1 MLLML
6 KKLAGSCSLVDR
18 GRKEREKKRAFLNNV
33 GLALEKLVA
42 SFNIWQAAGLFP
54 SAGTVGFLYAETE
67 KYVLQSQVG
76 LGPLFHL

>member
-1 MLLML
+1 MGLKLGHFQALQSTERQWEKESMLLML

-42 SFNIWQAAGLFP
+42 SFNGRPPAYSHPQGL
-54 SAGTVGFLYAETE
+54 
-67 KYVLQSQVG
+67 
-76 LGPLFHL
+76 

>member
-42 SFNIWQAAGLFP
+42 SFNGRPPAYSHPQGL
-54 SAGTVGFLYAETE
+54 
-67 KYVLQSQVG
+67 
-76 LGPLFHL
+76 